1 MPEKKS
7 AATINWTTVEHVD
20 LSEQLLELEERL
32 AILRAR
38 LDEIEKAKGVS
49 QKILNLEFCF

>member
-1 MPEKKS
+1 MPEKKN
-7 AATINWTTVEHVD
+7 AATINWTTIEHVD
-20 LSEQLLELEERL
+20 LAKQLLELEERL